1 MSPHSS
7 EGDRPRRGSTG
18 QSQVS
23 RELATTL
30 DWAPGFIC
38 ILTGPEHVVVFVN
51 RSHRRL
57 FHSGGWLGK
66 PAREAIPDVTAQGFH
81 DLLDHVYRSGERFVG
96 SDLPVSYR
104 PEPGAPEVTLYHDF
118 VYEPIRDDEGRVTGI
133 FCEGLDVTEA
143 HEAREELKRH
153 LERQSFRLDVERSV
167 AGERSAAGVMRTT
180 ARLIAGRWGAERLAI
195 TEPTP
200 GAGTTHCRRTLH
212 RTTGQLDETAVDGF
226 GLGAADQ
233 AVVAAGRPLVRSVE
247 NGSAAPLQV
256 VVVPRIVDG
265 ALAAVLEVGW
275 TGGNPPSESEVA
287 LLEDVSR
294 RMWEAVDRVRAE
306 AERDR
311 FFDASLD
318 LLCIASLDDG
328 RIRRASRSFADV
340 LGWEPEA
347 LVGTRS
353 LDLVHPDD
361 RPSAAEVAP
370 SLEHGGRLRGFEQR
384 VRRKDGSYRWISWS
398 TTPVP
403 EENLLYGV
411 GRDVTERREFD
422 RQRDIFIAELNHR
435 VKNTLAVVQAMASQT
450 FRAERGDPSKAI
462 AKYQKRIA
470 AVASAHDLLTDNNWG
485 PVPLG
490 DLVRGLALRGGDGQV
505 AAEGP
510 DLPLSPRQAVAMSL
524 ALNELVENARSHGAL
539 REPSGAVSIRWR
551 VEGGGR
557 FELTWQETGGV
568 VPARERDGFGTRLL
582 GTLGEEFHGTAELDM
597 AASGLVFRLT
607 GRVDT

>member
-1 MSPHSS
+1 VAPSSS
-7 EGDRPRRGSTG
+7 EGDRPKPGSRVEL
-18 QSQVS
+18 SVS
-23 RELATTL
+23 RDLATTL

-38 ILTGPEHVVVFVN
+38 ILKGPQHVVEFVN

-57 FHSGGWLGK
+57 FRSADWLGK

-81 DLLDHVYRSGERFVG
+81 DLLDQVYRSGERFVG
-96 SDLPVSYR
+96 SDLPVTYR

-118 VYEPIRDDEGRVTGI
+118 VYEPIRDDDGRVTGV
-133 FCEGLDVTEA
+133 FCEGLDVTSA

-167 AGERSAAGVMRTT
+167 TGERSATGVMRTT
-180 ARLIAGRWGAERLAI
+180 ARLIAGRWGADRLAI
-195 TEPTP
+195 TEQTP
-200 GAGTTHCRRTLH
+200 GAGASHCRRTLH
-212 RTTGQLDETAVDGF
+212 RTTGHLDESAVDGF
-226 GLGAADQ
+226 GLDAADQ
-233 AVVAAGRPLVRSVE
+233 AAVAGGSALVRSAGE
-247 NGSAAPLQV
+247 GSEAPV
-256 VVVPRIVDG
+256 REVVVPRIVDG
-265 ALAAVLEVGW
+265 ALAAVLDVAW
-275 TGGNPPSESEVA
+275 TGGDRPSESEVA

-294 RMWEAVDRVRAE
+294 RMWETVDRVRAE

-340 LGWEPEA
+340 LGWQPEA

-353 LDLVHPDD
+353 IDLVHPDD
-361 RPSAAEVAP
+361 RQSAAEIAP
-370 SLEHGGRLRGFEQR
+370 SLEHGGSLRGFEQR

-485 PVPLG
+485 PVLLG
-490 DLVRGLALRGGDGQV
+490 DLVRGIALRGGDGQV

-524 ALNELVENARSHGAL
+524 ALNELLENARTHGAL
-539 REPSGAVSIRWR
+539 GRAVGAVTIRWTL
-551 VEGGGR
+551 EEGGR
-557 FELTWQETGGV
+557 FGMSWEETGGTA
-568 VPARERDGFGTRLL
+568 PAPDRDGFGTRLL
-582 GTLGEEFHGTAELDM
+582 GTLGEEFDGTTEIDM
-597 AASGLVFRLT
+597 GSSGFVFRLT
-607 GRVDT
+607 GRVGA